1 MQTYTIAEERTQGIY
16 IYVDGFERWVAAGVG
31 WHDRARTAIEEIADC
46 FGIASDTEIKMTR
59 FDRGRAVE
67 FRTIT
72 YPER

>member
-1 MQTYTIAEERTQGIY
+1 METYTIAESLTHGLH

-31 WHDRARTAIEEIADC
+31 SHDRARAAIEEIADRH
-46 FGIASDTEIKMTR
+46 GIEPGTEIKMTR

-72 YPER
+72 YPAR